1 MFLLVLFRD
10 CYPPWK
16 KKEIIKWFQLLSCE
30 AAAVNSEIQSAADA
44 KKQQTCEMAARSLP
58 ADTWRATQYLHAALS
73 AGADAELTLFP
84 VSFSFFLFFHAGA
97 RRLSVHTVGLRARPG
112 VRGGD
117 KSYWWPDPSA
127 WVIRLPKLCQGER
140 KCRVGSFTRQNS
152 VQNRVHLLPEVTRA
166 VRKLVLNGTC
176 IKR

>member
-10 CYPPWK
+10 CYK

-58 ADTWRATQYLHAALS
+58 ADTWRATQHLHAALS

-84 VSFSFFLFFHAGA
+84 LSFSFFSHAAA
-97 RRLSVHTVGLRARPG
+97 RRLSAHTVGFRARPG

-127 WVIRLPKLCQGER
+127 WVIRLPKLCQGGEE
-140 KCRVGSFTRQNS
+140 VQSWILYQVRQCAKQS
-152 VQNRVHLLPEVTRA
+152 ARA
-166 VRKLVLNGTC
+166 TWSGTC
-176 IKR
+176 C